1 MYIKNIYSFSDIP
14 DFLYFLAAIL
24 EFWHYYLSD
33 HAKIWYDNVL
43 FHNKQLLF
51 FMYIKII
58 YSFPDIPDFLY
69 FLAAILVSMAAI
81 LDFQNFKIL
90 LSACISR
97 AVRGHTCQI
106 SWSCDFKP
114 LRYSDIGDFWK
125 SKMAAK
131 ENWKSKFHLD
141 VAHLDTLEV
150 LHVKFRDRA
159 TSNFGY

>member
-24 EFWHYYLSD
+24 DFWHYYLSD

-43 FHNKQLLF
+43 SQNKQLLF

-58 YSFPDIPDFLY
+58 YSFSDIPDFLY

-90 LSACISR
+90 LSTYLSR
-97 AVRGHTCQI
+97 VVRGPTCQI

-114 LRYSDIGDFWK
+114 LRYRDIGDFRK

-131 ENWKSKFHLD
+131 KSWKSKFHSD
-141 VAHLDTLEV
+141 IAQLDTLEV
-150 LHVKFRDRA
+150 LHANFCDHA
-159 TSNFGY
+159 TSNFGD

>member
-1 MYIKNIYSFSDIP
+1 MILYLFHNKQFLFFVYIKNIYSFSDIP

-24 EFWHYYLSD
+24 DFWHYYLSD

-43 FHNKQLLF
+43 SQNKQLLF

-58 YSFPDIPDFLY
+58 YSFSDIPDFLY

-97 AVRGHTCQI
+97 AVRGHSLCISKIFIVFRIFPIFCI
-106 SWSCDFKP
+106 SWRP
-114 LRYSDIGDFWK
+114 FW
-125 SKMAAK
+125 
-131 ENWKSKFHLD
+131 
-141 VAHLDTLEV
+141 
-150 LHVKFRDRA
+150 
-159 TSNFGY
+159 